1 MLLEHHLKYSRIILK
16 IIFILLSILS
26 CDSKPIEYDNEHED
40 VTVIDDPKY
49 PAEPNQDQNIPTE
62 NVFR

>member
-1 MLLEHHLKYSRIILK
+1 MLVEHILKYSRIILK
-16 IIFILLSILS
+16 IFFILISILS

-40 VTVIDDPKY
+40 VTVIDDQKY
-49 PAEPNQDQNIPTE
+49 PPEPTQDQNIPTD

>member
-26 CDSKPIEYDNEHED
+26 CDSKPIEYTIEHAD
-40 VTVIDDPKY
+40 APLITDAKY
-49 PAEPNQDQNIPTE
+49 PQEPSQDQNIPTE

>member
-1 MLLEHHLKYSRIILK
+1 MLLEHHFKYSRIILK
-16 IIFILLSILS
+16 IFFILISILS

-40 VTVIDDPKY
+40 DPKY
-49 PAEPNQDQNIPTE
+49 PAEPTQDQNIPTE